1 VARRVLAIVSVL
13 YLVGLALIA
22 FWPVPV
28 DREFSDALEVLVAQ
42 LQVDGLSFLSYTT
55 VEFAA
60 NVLLFVPL
68 GVLLAVLFGA
78 GARWLAF
85 GACVAVSAFIEFAQ
99 AVLLPARY
107 ATASDLL
114 ANVVG
119 AAIGVLIVAIIS
131 AVRSRSARRRSEARA
146 A

>member
-1 VARRVLAIVSVL
+1 MARRVLAIVSVL

-28 DREFSDALEVLVAQ
+28 DQEFSDALELLIAQ
-42 LQVDGLSFLSYTT
+42 LQGDGLSFLSYAT
-55 VEFAA
+55 VEIAA

-68 GVLLAVLFGA
+68 GILLAVLFGP

-99 AVLLPARY
+99 AVLLPDR
-107 ATASDLL
+107 TAAVSDLL
-114 ANVVG
+114 ANVAG
-119 AAIGVLIVAIIS
+119 AAIGVLIVAIVS
-131 AVRSRSARRRSEARA
+131 AVRGRSAKRTSA
-146 A
+146 